1 MDSISDKVSRIE
13 LKIRQLALKI
23 ERLENDNK
31 SLLEENRL
39 LKAELSKGGSKSSNL
54 EVKLAD
60 AQKALVDK
68 RESDPED
75 TKRLRKKIN
84 QYVVEIEKC
93 IEWLNAN

>member
-31 SLLEENRL
+31 SLLDENQL
-39 LKAELSKGGSKSSNL
+39 LKAELSKGGSKSSDL
-54 EVKLAD
+54 ELKLAK
-60 AQKALVDK
+60 AQHALVEK
-68 RESDPED
+68 RENDPVE
-75 TKRLRKKIN
+75 TKRLRKKID

>member
-39 LKAELSKGGSKSSNL
+39 LKAELSKGGSKSSDL
-54 EVKLAD
+54 ELKLAK
-60 AQKALVDK
+60 AQNALVEK
-68 RESDPED
+68 RENDPEE
-75 TKRLRKKIN
+75 TKKLRKKID